1 MRKGFGPR
9 DELIDKVQHGKLT
22 PEQAEAEALRLGLGL
37 GPFARCPDP
46 YSFDPM
52 AEVWWSLPM
61 AVGWIAWRS
70 PDRVRE
76 YWDAY
81 RQECWDWH
89 FQKWRVGVDGPEYE
103 GFFLEQ
109 RRPATLLR
117 LYLAEPYVA
126 AGDDASEQVMSVKDA
141 QHALWQALGEGLV
154 LATGISAQSSERTLI
169 PAHEWRDLGY
179 FEERDKDVVR
189 ARKPGPLPCGGYED
203 VAFPRKGVM
212 ALWSEKLEKP
222 EIRLP
227 ETVRPSGAGY
237 MPLYCAAQWIATAG
251 GAKKF
256 HPLDVSVWESA
267 YSDLLARLASEEI
280 KVIGFREGMRE
291 PIPGYH
297 FASCAVDYPF
307 QDADFDLILSN
318 ELHLR
323 SYPYLDE
330 AHWRRGFDDA
340 LVDRRGHRWRR
351 LMVLKSDVARFWPFG
366 AAAPLRTGAPGRPTS
381 MQLVEGELERRAS
394 DQLLE
399 KSLAE
404 QARVLE
410 SWLRETHPS
419 QPRATKTTI
428 ENNIRGA
435 FRRFKG
441 LENKESR

>member
-1 MRKGFGPR
+1 
-9 DELIDKVQHGKLT
+9 
-22 PEQAEAEALRLGLGL
+22 
-37 GPFARCPDP
+37 
-46 YSFDPM
+46 
-52 AEVWWSLPM
+52 
-61 AVGWIAWRS
+61 
-70 PDRVRE
+70 
-76 YWDAY
+76 
-81 RQECWDWH
+81 
-89 FQKWRVGVDGPEYE
+89 
-103 GFFLEQ
+103 
-109 RRPATLLR
+109 
-117 LYLAEPYVA
+117 
-126 AGDDASEQVMSVKDA
+126 
-141 QHALWQALGEGLV
+141 
-154 LATGISAQSSERTLI
+154 
-169 PAHEWRDLGY
+169 
-179 FEERDKDVVR
+179 
-189 ARKPGPLPCGGYED
+189 
-203 VAFPRKGVM
+203 M

-330 AHWRRGFDDA
+330 EHWRRGFDDA

-366 AAAPLRTGAPGRPTS
+366 AAAPLRTGAPAGRRRCSLSRVSSSAALQTNCSRNRSQSKQGCWKVGFARLTPHNPERQRPLSRITS
-381 MQLVEGELERRAS
+381 GAHSDAS
-394 DQLLE
+394 KAWKIKNPGD
-399 KSLAE
+399 
-404 QARVLE
+404 
-410 SWLRETHPS
+410 
-419 QPRATKTTI
+419 
-428 ENNIRGA
+428 
-435 FRRFKG
+435 F
-441 LENKESR
+441 